1 MLHQIEAKMLSAL
14 SGKMSAEELSQAA
27 GILLSSVLS
36 FSQSLKEKGYVSI
49 EQTEEKKLSLT
60 LEGQGYAAKGLPEQS
75 VHRAAQSG
83 AAVSSLSPIERSV
96 GLPWASRNG
105 WVKIDCG
112 RLSSLCSPEPYLLQ
126 VALSKISSHEEVD
139 DSAVSV
145 LVKRKLV
152 TQSSLKKVY
161 LEPTALSPEEAPGTA
176 SGTGGAVG
184 DATTGAGGAVANSSG
199 GAGASAAVRPEI
211 NSLTREMLLSGSFK
225 GALFRPYDVSAP
237 AEIPSPAKRHA
248 ISRLK
253 QKISRIFTDMGFDE
267 MQGSEAQSA
276 FWNFD
281 ALFQPQDHPAREL
294 ADTFYLKNGIDL
306 PSDSELVSRIKKVH
320 EKSWGGAWSG
330 EVAKKGVLRT
340 HTTAVSASYLYNE
353 CRNSNAAKKY
363 FSIGKVYRNEATDY
377 KHLAEFFQVEGIVV
391 WEGATF
397 RDLLGL
403 LREFYR
409 KLGFDKIRFQ
419 PSYFPYTEPSLEI
432 SVFFE
437 KKQQWLELGG
447 AGIFRPEVS
456 IPLCDRYPVLAWGL
470 SLERPLMLLND
481 MDDIR
486 DFYKGN
492 AGWLRKQKIQ

>member
-1 MLHQIEAKMLSAL
+1 MLHQIETKMLSAL
-14 SGKMSAEELSQAA
+14 TGRVSAEELSKLA
-27 GILLSSVLS
+27 GIPLSSVLS

-60 LEGQGYAAKGLPEQS
+60 SEGQGYAAKGLPEQL

-83 AAVSSLSPIERSV
+83 AFISSLSQVERAV

-105 WVKIDCG
+105 WVKIEG
-112 RLSSLCSPEPYLLQ
+112 RRLSSLCSSEPYFLQ
-126 VALSKISSHEEVD
+126 EALSKISRHGQVD
-139 DSAVSV
+139 GEALSI
-145 LVKRKLV
+145 LLKRKLV
-152 TQSSLKKVY
+152 SQTSLKTVFI
-161 LEPTALSPEEAPGTA
+161 EPTALQPDEAAATIKTATIAGTA
-176 SGTGGAVG
+176 TIA
-184 DATTGAGGAVANSSG
+184 
-199 GAGASAAVRPEI
+199 PPQEI
-211 NSLTREMLLSGSFK
+211 NSLTRDMLLSGSYK

-237 AEIPSPAKRHA
+237 SEIPSPAKRHM
-248 ISRLK
+248 ISRLRS
-253 QKISRIFTDMGFDE
+253 KIGRIFTDMGFDE
-267 MQGSEAQSA
+267 MEGSEAQSA

-294 ADTFYLKNGIDL
+294 ADTFYLKNGLGL

-320 EKSWGGAWSG
+320 EKCWGGGWSE

-340 HTTAVSASYLYNE
+340 HTTSVSASHLYNE
-353 CRNSNAAKKY
+353 CRNMSPKKY

-492 AGWLRKQKIQ
+492 AGWLRRQKVQ

>member
-14 SGKMSAEELSQAA
+14 AGRMSAEALSQKS
-27 GILLSSVLS
+27 GVPLSSVLS
-36 FSQSLKEKGYVSI
+36 FSQSLKEKGYISI
-49 EQTEEKKLSLT
+49 EQAEERRVALT
-60 LEGQGYAAKGLPEQS
+60 SEGQGYAAKGLPEQS

-83 AAVSSLSPIERSV
+83 AFITALSPIERTV

-105 WVKIDCG
+105 WVKIEGG
-112 RLSSLCSPEPYLLQ
+112 RLASLCSTEPYFLQ
-126 VALSKISSHEEVD
+126 EALSRISRHENVD
-139 DSAVSV
+139 ND
-145 LVKRKLV
+145 
-152 TQSSLKKVY
+152 
-161 LEPTALSPEEAPGTA
+161 ALSILLKRRLAVQTVTKTTFMEPSAMQPEEIPATSQVSSAPPA
-176 SGTGGAVG
+176 P
-184 DATTGAGGAVANSSG
+184 
-199 GAGASAAVRPEI
+199 PEI

-225 GALFRPYDVSAP
+225 GASFRPYDVTAP

-253 QKISRIFTDMGFDE
+253 GKISRIFTDMGFEE
-267 MQGSEAQSA
+267 MEGGEAQSA

-294 ADTFYLKNGIDL
+294 ADTFYLKESLAL
-306 PSDSELVSRIKKVH
+306 PSDAELVSRIKKVH
-320 EKSWGGAWSG
+320 EKCWGGAWSE

-353 CRNSNAAKKY
+353 CRGTRAAKKY
-363 FSIGKVYRNEATDY
+363 FSLGKVYRNEATDY

-437 KKQQWLELGG
+437 KKSQWLELGG

-470 SLERPLMLLND
+470 SLERPLMLLSE

-492 AGWLRKQKIQ
+492 AGWLRKQKVQ